1 MSTAEAVLSEVLEA
15 FDFGN
20 PVVGAMRFGYGHI
33 NDTFCVHT
41 QPKDDPCA
49 CFILQRMSSAAFKRP
64 DQLMKNI
71 IGVTEYLGKQIIANG
86 GDRAREAM
94 DLGLTPDAVLTD
106 VEQALDALGEL
117 TGRSAKEAIVSRI
130 FERFCVGK

>member
-15 FDFGN
+15 FDFGS

-64 DQLMKNI
+64 DQLM
-71 IGVTEYLGKQIIANG
+71 L
-86 GDRAREAM
+86 
-94 DLGLTPDAVLTD
+94 
-106 VEQALDALGEL
+106 
-117 TGRSAKEAIVSRI
+117 IVSLILDGSKLNKSLKRCAKSVHL
-130 FERFCVGK
+130 FALYLLTNQLPVL